1 MRLRSRRFTLFYA
14 RSIASTLRFFVNGN
28 NVWHFL
34 LLFSKQIW
42 ITKYIGFLEDTIE
55 SDQGSKILAGSEKQ
69 TIRQVLGRLHYYRVD
84 WIKPLGRVSL
94 GLLQRGVLVMMIF
107 IFSEDLFDN
116 KWNDMCG
123 EKNTGKKKLN
133 WWYVWFLRFSFFV
146 LTICFL
152 LCFLRTRLIPR
163 KKYQIH
169 NNWMFTRSTQPKC
182 AKLNGM

>member
-28 NVWHFL
+28 NVWYFL

-69 TIRQVLGRLHYYRVD
+69 TIRQVLGRLHYYWVD

-123 EKNTGKKKLN
+123 EKNTEKKNKLVICLIVAFFFFRFN
-133 WWYVWFLRFSFFV
+133 YMFSFV
-146 LTICFL
+146 LSTNSSD
-152 LCFLRTRLIPR
+152 TP
-163 KKYQIH
+163 KKV
-169 NNWMFTRSTQPKC
+169 PDP
-182 AKLNGM
+182 

>member
-28 NVWHFL
+28 NVWYFF

-123 EKNTGKKKLN
+123 EKNRGKKTKLVICLIFALFFFRFN
-133 WWYVWFLRFSFFV
+133 YMFSFV
-146 LTICFL
+146 LSTNSSD
-152 LCFLRTRLIPR
+152 TP
-163 KKYQIH
+163 KKV
-169 NNWMFTRSTQPKC
+169 PDP
-182 AKLNGM
+182 

>member
-1 MRLRSRRFTLFYA
+1 MRLRSRRFTLSYA

-28 NVWHFL
+28 NVWYFL
-34 LLFSKQIW
+34 LLLSKQIW

-69 TIRQVLGRLHYYRVD
+69 TIRQVLGRLHYYWVD
-84 WIKPLGRVSL
+84 WVKPLGRVLL

-123 EKNTGKKKLN
+123 EKNTEKKTKLVICLIFAFFFFRFN
-133 WWYVWFLRFSFFV
+133 YMFSFV
-146 LTICFL
+146 LSTNSSD
-152 LCFLRTRLIPR
+152 TP
-163 KKYQIH
+163 KKVPD
-169 NNWMFTRSTQPKC
+169 S
-182 AKLNGM
+182 

>member
-28 NVWHFL
+28 NVWYFL

-69 TIRQVLGRLHYYRVD
+69 TIRQVLGRLHYYWVD

-94 GLLQRGVLVMMIF
+94 GLLQRVVLVIMIF

-123 EKNTGKKKLN
+123 EKNTEKKTKLVICLIFAFFFFRFN
-133 WWYVWFLRFSFFV
+133 YTFSFV
-146 LTICFL
+146 LSTNSSD
-152 LCFLRTRLIPR
+152 TP
-163 KKYQIH
+163 KKV
-169 NNWMFTRSTQPKC
+169 PDP
-182 AKLNGM
+182 

>member
-14 RSIASTLRFFVNGN
+14 RSITSTLRFFVNGN
-28 NVWHFL
+28 NVWYFL

-69 TIRQVLGRLHYYRVD
+69 IIRQVLGRLHYYRVD

-94 GLLQRGVLVMMIF
+94 GLLQRGVLVMMTF

-123 EKNTGKKKLN
+123 EKNTEKKKLN

-152 LCFLRTRLIPR
+152 LCFLLTRLIPR

-169 NNWMFTRSTQPKC
+169 NNWMCTRSTQPKC

>member
-28 NVWHFL
+28 NVWYFL

-69 TIRQVLGRLHYYRVD
+69 TIRQVLGRLHYYWVD
-84 WIKPLGRVSL
+84 WVKPLGRVSL
-94 GLLQRGVLVMMIF
+94 GLLQRGVLVMMI
-107 IFSEDLFDN
+107 LFFQKICLIIN
-116 KWNDMCG
+116 EMICV
-123 EKNTGKKKLN
+123 ERRTQKKKLN

-152 LCFLRTRLIPR
+152 LCFLLTRLIPR

-169 NNWMFTRSTQPKC
+169 NNWMCTRSTQPKC